1 VSFDTDQWMI
11 YDHIYNMRIPKTL
24 TVEQSVLAD
33 VERTKGERST
43 SERVNQLLK
52 RALELERQDE
62 LDREAAL
69 FYSKSQDRQEERAF
83 QKASL
88 RSLTRD

>member
-1 VSFDTDQWMI
+1 MI
-11 YDHIYNMRIPKTL
+11 YDGIYYMRIPKTL
-24 TVEQSVLAD
+24 TVEQSVLAE